1 MIHRNIIIQKLD
13 ILGEFNAI
21 NDGQLYILRGHR
33 LYFRKK
39 CILSLTIDFVLAN
52 SVDSDQMRIWVCTV
66 CQNTDLE
73 ANSRKRDINIC
84 EIFGCFINTSF
95 AQTN

>member
-1 MIHRNIIIQKLD
+1 MNHSNIIIQKVNRLA
-13 ILGEFNAI
+13 EFNAI
-21 NDGQLYILRGHR
+21 NDGQLDILRGHK

-66 CQNTDLE
+66 CQNTDLG
-73 ANSRKRDINIC
+73 ANSR
-84 EIFGCFINTSF
+84 
-95 AQTN
+95 

>member
-1 MIHRNIIIQKLD
+1 MIHSNIIIQNLD
-13 ILGEFNAI
+13 ILAECNAI
-21 NDGQLYILRGHR
+21 NDCQLHILRGHK

-66 CQNTDLE
+66 CQNTDLGT
-73 ANSRKRDINIC
+73 NSR
-84 EIFGCFINTSF
+84 
-95 AQTN
+95 

>member
-1 MIHRNIIIQKLD
+1 MIHSNIVIQNLD
-13 ILGEFNAI
+13 ILAECKLNAI
-21 NDGQLYILRGHR
+21 NDGQLYILRGHK

-66 CQNTDLE
+66 CQHTDLG
-73 ANSRKRDINIC
+73 AKSR
-84 EIFGCFINTSF
+84 
-95 AQTN
+95 